1 MAEYDGELLSY
12 LSLTPHLKVLRNCGI
27 FPLDSTSPNIK
38 KRLHGVYICISFCLI
53 MLYTLLQI
61 IHVFQV
67 RTDIEKVM
75 DAMFLL
81 LTFLDCIF
89 KQVMFMKKPHKILE
103 ILNIMKGP
111 SFNQGLAEHRPLLVR
126 TINHARF
133 LLRLFNKLCIL
144 TCFLWITLP
153 IYLHLN
159 NEIVEFTIWVPF
171 DTNENS
177 KFYIVISYVWMQT
190 TWLGLNNSTMDIFI
204 VYLFAQIKTQ
214 ICILRLNLENLV
226 SRCQEEAR
234 NTSHSFTQLLELRFR
249 GIIYHYNQIIKFSK
263 INEEIFSNAI
273 LFQFLVSGWI
283 ICTTAYR
290 TINMN
295 PLSGEFLSMILYMI
309 CILSELF
316 LFCFYG
322 NEVAHESQ
330 RLMESAYCMQWEE
343 LPVKYRRYLIIFM
356 ERIKCSILPK
366 AGKIVPLSI
375 NTFAQIV
382 KTSYTFYTFLSKS
395 NAN

>member
-1 MAEYDGELLSY
+1 MAEYEGELLSY
-12 LSLTPHLKVLRNCGI
+12 LSLVPHLKVLRSCGI
-27 FPLDSTSPNIK
+27 FPLDSSSSNLK
-38 KRLHGVYICISFCLI
+38 KIFHGFYICISFSLI

-103 ILNIMKGP
+103 MLNIMKGP
-111 SFNQGLAEHRPLLVR
+111 SFNQGLDEHRPLLVR
-126 TINHARF
+126 TINHAQF
-133 LLRLFNKLCIL
+133 LLRLFNTLCIV

-153 IYLHLN
+153 VYLHLK
-159 NEIVEFTIWVPF
+159 NETVEFTIWVPF
-171 DTNENS
+171 DTNEKS
-177 KFYIVISYVWMQT
+177 KFYIVICYVWMQT

-226 SRCQEEAR
+226 TRCQEETKT
-234 NTSHSFTQLLELRFR
+234 TSHSFTEHLEWRFR

-263 INEEIFSNAI
+263 INEEIFSSPI

-295 PLSGEFLSMILYMI
+295 PLSGEFVSMILYMI
-309 CILSELF
+309 CILSEIF

-330 RLMESAYCMQWEE
+330 RLMESAYCMQWEDM
-343 LPVKYRRYLIIFM
+343 PVKYRQYLIIFM

-375 NTFAQIV
+375 NTFVQIV
-382 KTSYTFYTFLSKS
+382 KTSYTFYTFLSNS

>member
-1 MAEYDGELLSY
+1 MAEYEGELLSY
-12 LSLTPHLKVLRNCGI
+12 LSLVPHLKVLRSCGI
-27 FPLDSTSPNIK
+27 FPLDSSSSNLK
-38 KRLHGVYICISFCLI
+38 KIFHGFYICISFSLI

-103 ILNIMKGP
+103 MLNIMKGP
-111 SFNQGLAEHRPLLVR
+111 SFNQGLDEHRPLLVR
-126 TINHARF
+126 TINHAQF
-133 LLRLFNKLCIL
+133 LLRLFNTLCIV

-153 IYLHLN
+153 VYLHLK
-159 NEIVEFTIWVPF
+159 NETVEFTIWVPF
-171 DTNENS
+171 DTNEKS
-177 KFYIVISYVWMQT
+177 KFYIVICYVWMQT

-214 ICILRLNLENLV
+214 ICILR
-226 SRCQEEAR
+226 
-234 NTSHSFTQLLELRFR
+234 
-249 GIIYHYNQIIKFSK
+249 FSK
-263 INEEIFSNAI
+263 INEEIFSSPI

-295 PLSGEFLSMILYMI
+295 PLSGEFVSMILYMI
-309 CILSELF
+309 CILSEIF

-330 RLMESAYCMQWEE
+330 RLMESAYCMQWEDM
-343 LPVKYRRYLIIFM
+343 PVKYRQYLIIFM

-375 NTFAQIV
+375 NTFVQIV
-382 KTSYTFYTFLSKS
+382 KTSYTFYTFLSNS